1 MPTTVRTLLV
11 LSLVAV
17 AAARAEL
24 DAIAAVVQAYEED
37 IGPRNGAR
45 VVARAWAEPE
55 YKVCDSFQAR
65 GYFIL
70 RKLHELDAAKLNTV
84 TANL

>member
-1 MPTTVRTLLV
+1 MGRRGSEVG
-11 LSLVAV
+11 
-17 AAARAEL
+17 EGIGL
-24 DAIAAVVQAYEED
+24 DAW
-37 IGPRNGAR
+37 
-45 VVARAWAEPE
+45 WAEPE

-84 TANL
+84 TANLYRDQEKAPQDITKVQWQVIS